1 MLHADAEVILP
12 STLFRFRRKFEITEQ
27 VNFFFLQENPSEDLA
42 LSPNSTSSMFAT
54 SFLFFF
60 QLSLSLSKES
70 ICLFQFMLFQF
81 SSCQFMLGSGY
92 LLMDFQLF
100 CFVLFTVCKLC
111 DRKHGENV
119 MHH

>member
-54 SFLFFF
+54 SFIFFPVIFELKQGKHLFVSIHVVSVQ
-60 QLSLSLSKES
+60 QLSVHARVWLSLDG
-70 ICLFQFMLFQF
+70 F
-81 SSCQFMLGSGY
+81 SAL
-92 LLMDFQLF
+92 LF
-100 CFVLFTVCKLC
+100 CFVYCL
-111 DRKHGENV
+111 
-119 MHH
+119 